1 MSEQYELQDF
11 DNTRRQEQQQQEE
24 EEETEIGG
32 GLDENDL
39 IDI

>member
-11 DNTRRQEQQQQEE
+11 DNTRRQQQQQQEE